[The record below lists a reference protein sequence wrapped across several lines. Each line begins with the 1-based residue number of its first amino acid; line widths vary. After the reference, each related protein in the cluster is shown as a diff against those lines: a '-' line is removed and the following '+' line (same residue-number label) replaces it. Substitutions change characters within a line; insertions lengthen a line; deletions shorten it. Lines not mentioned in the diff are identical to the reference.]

1 MTAMDGLQKML
12 SIPLDFPDLVM
23 EQADR
28 SAISTKT
35 CVGYLQAVENDI
47 VLRVFAFR
55 RHKGKGMEITEI
67 MRRIT
72 RDKRYII
79 KNIYGYGMQGYMPV
93 YEKKDVF
100 KSYYGY
106 KQVNFAKEYFDV
118 WEEREG
124 KVPGIWC
131 RVLNPDML
139 KDTQS
144 FKYCGYA
151 PSVMD
156 DVIEYLNE
164 YIEHPS
170 VEYFG
175 KLGIKPTPTLI
186 RKAEKDKAFR
196 NWLFK
201 VHIGCYCGPKAIIY
215 AYEHKIDVA
224 EAKKILHEIDYINR
238 WAARNIDAIIGTKI
252 DRKRVYD
259 YIRKNGISS
268 YSYNDYLKAIKK
280 LGYDLEDTKNLFPR
294 DFQSIHDLRVAE
306 YDSVVAKEDR
316 EKRAELYA
324 KFEAAAQICKPFE
337 YKDGCYAA
345 IIPEQIPELIRE
357 GKELHHCVGK
367 MGYDLKMANG
377 DIVIV
382 FIRSI
387 FEMEKPLATVEYD
400 LKRHYIRQLHGDYNG
415 APADDVKAFVD
426 VWADRTTEILK
437 AKKGA

>member
-1 MTAMDGLQKML
+1 MAMDGLQKML
-12 SIPLDFPDLVM
+12 QIPLDFPPLVM
-23 EQADR
+23 TVAER
-28 SAISTKT
+28 SAVSNKT

-55 RHKGKGMEITEI
+55 RHKGKAMEITEI

-72 RDKRYII
+72 RDNRYIT
-79 KNIYGYGMQGYMPV
+79 KNLYGYGMQGYIPV
-93 YEKKDVF
+93 YEEKDVV
-100 KSYYGY
+100 KYYYGY
-106 KQVNFAKEYFDV
+106 KQVQFSKEYFDL
-118 WEEREG
+118 WEERDG
-124 KVPGIWC
+124 KVLGIWY

-151 PSVMD
+151 PSVTD

-196 NWLFK
+196 HWLFK
-201 VHIGCYCGPKAIIY
+201 TKIDCFCGPQAIIY
-215 AYEHKIDVA
+215 AYEHNIGVA
-224 EAKKILHEIDYINR
+224 EAKKICHEIDYLNR
-238 WAARNIDAIIGTKI
+238 WVARDVEEIKGTKI
-252 DRKRVYD
+252 DRKRVRD
-259 YIRKNGISS
+259 YIKEKDIFARD
-268 YSYNDYLKAIKK
+268 YNDYLKALKK
-280 LGYDLEDTKNLFPR
+280 LGYDLTDTKNLFPY
-294 DFQSIHDLRVAE
+294 DFKTMHDLRVAE
-306 YDSVVAKEDR
+306 YDSAVAKEDR
-316 EKRAELYA
+316 EKRAKLYA
-324 KFEAAAQICKPFE
+324 KFEAAARLSKPFE

-345 IIPEQIPELIRE
+345 IIPEQIEELIRE

-377 DIVIV
+377 EIVIV
-382 FIRSI
+382 FIRSVLDI
-387 FEMEKPLATVEYD
+387 EKPLATVEYD
-400 LKRHYIRQLHGDYNG
+400 LKRHYIRQLHGDYNNT
-415 APADDVKAFVD
+415 PADDVRAFVD
-426 VWADRTTEILK
+426 EWAQRTTEILE